1 MNRDFWEVQVN
12 QSTMDAI
19 PIANGEAVLYD
30 STRVKPGN
38 YNMELD
44 PATGLY
50 VATGTY
56 LNSIPDVKGAML
68 SLLVTTQAV
77 TFKLYWWIGGAF
89 TLVNGSGK
97 SVVAGTPLGEVVPF
111 GGAGTKLTYLAG
123 ATPPAT
129 AAARVGLRR
138 TLEQPVVTTV

>member
-19 PIANGEAVLYD
+19 PAGNGEAVLFD

-56 LNSIPDVKGAML
+56 LNSMPDIKSAMV
-68 SLLVTTQAV
+68 SLLVTTQNV
-77 TFKLYWWIGGAF
+77 TLKLYWWIGAAF
-89 TLVNGSGK
+89 VQVNTGK
-97 SVVAGTPLGEVVPF
+97 AVTAGTALGEAVPF
-111 GGAGTKLTYLAG
+111 GGAGTKITYLAG

-129 AAARVGLRR
+129 AVARVGLRR
-138 TLEQPVVTTV
+138 TLEQPAVTTV